1 MGEEKRR
8 VPRIDLYLPL
18 TVKRREG
25 AKKIRDLS
33 LTGLFIE
40 ADNTSSFQER
50 DEVDLVIEL
59 PYEEDAM
66 EVRARIIR
74 VIRDGIGVEFV
85 DISPQNAHT
94 LEYWFNVYRH
104 TVPIPGSQAEE

>member
-1 MGEEKRR
+1 MGTDKRG

-18 TVKRREG
+18 TVKRRKG
-25 AKKIRDLS
+25 AKKIKDLS

-40 ADNTSSFQER
+40 LENASSFQEW

-59 PYEEDAM
+59 PYEENSM
-66 EVRARIIR
+66 EVRARIVRLIG
-74 VIRDGIGVEFV
+74 DGMGVEFV

-104 TVPIPGSQAEE
+104 TVPIPGSQEE